1 MGTFNDREIASA
13 IWILLIIAF
22 SARSAGVR
30 KAGGGLVRS
39 FCNKHI
45 LTSVA
50 AMLLY
55 TVGLVI
61 FLRTVGIWAA
71 DLLKDTIIW
80 FCFTA
85 FVLMV
90 SAVTEDGSVLRK
102 VVRDTVKVLL
112 IFEFLINEY
121 TFSLPIELVLVP
133 AVTIIMMMDMLAR
146 REEKFAAVAKL
157 TGTILALF
165 GFFLV
170 FNAVGRAIDGFA
182 QLTTVDVF
190 RKVILA
196 PTLSVLF
203 LPFLYLSI
211 LYSSYEQ
218 LFVRQKIGP
227 AKTDREIAAIRR
239 RLILHFGFNTAAI
252 RRFHKAH
259 AWDLTRVRT
268 EAELRQLLAEWRAGN
283 SGQIRESDG
292 TLPERAA

>member
-1 MGTFNDREIASA
+1 MGTFNNREIATA
-13 IWILLIIAF
+13 IWILLFLAL
-22 SARSAGVR
+22 SARTAGVR
-30 KAGGGLVRS
+30 SAAAGLVRS
-39 FCNKHI
+39 FCNRHI
-45 LTSVA
+45 LTSVV
-50 AMLLY
+50 AMLVY
-55 TVGLVI
+55 TAGLVL
-61 FLRTVGIWAA
+61 FLRAVGIWTAE
-71 DLLKDTIIW
+71 LLKDTIIW
-80 FCFTA
+80 YCFTA
-85 FVLMV
+85 FVLMM
-90 SAVTEDGSVLRK
+90 SAVTEEGSILRK
-102 VVRDTVKVLL
+102 VVKETVKVLL

-121 TFSLPIELVLVP
+121 TFSLAIELVLVP
-133 AVTIIMMMDMLAR
+133 AITIIVTMDMLAR

-165 GFFLV
+165 GFFLI

-190 RKVILA
+190 REVILA

-252 RRFHKAH
+252 RRFYKAH

-268 EAELRQLLAEWRAGN
+268 EAELRHVLAEWRAGN
-283 SGQIRESDG
+283 STQIRESG
-292 TLPERAA
+292 WNSV